1 MLFWNLANALSAST
15 REEHRKIGTK
25 SLGFKVAEI
34 FGREHKNVLR
44 DISNLECSEE
54 FNRLNFEPVEY
65 LDAKGEKRPAFEM
78 TKNGFVFLAMGF
90 TGAKAA
96 EFKEA
101 YINAFDA
108 MEKALRSIPFSLDD
122 AQKLRAL
129 RDDVLANWDNPITRE
144 EDHAILKR
152 VFDSYGLPLKT
163 PPYTPKR
170 IKEGDDQVMYEVLV
184 GELYLRLSGE

>member
-1 MLFWNLANALSAST
+1 MSLQNLVEVHGDKAT
-15 REEHRKIGTK
+15 TT
-25 SLGFKVAEI
+25 SLKVAEI
-34 FGREHKNVLR
+34 FGRNHR
-44 DISNLECSEE
+44 DILRAVSNLECSAE
-54 FNRLNFEPVEY
+54 FNQRNFAPVEY
-65 LDAKGEKRPAFEM
+65 LDAKGEKRPAYEM
-78 TKNGFVFLAMGF
+78 TKDGFVFLAMGF

-101 YINAFDA
+101 YINAFNA
-108 MEKALRSIPFSLDD
+108 MEKTLRSLPFSLDD

-129 RDDVLANWDNPITRE
+129 RDDVLANWDHPIKRE

-170 IKEGDDQVMYEVLV
+170 MTGGDNEVMFEVLV

>member
-1 MLFWNLANALSAST
+1 MTLQNLVEVHSDKAT
-15 REEHRKIGTK
+15 TT
-25 SLGFKVAEI
+25 SLKVAEI
-34 FGREHKNVLR
+34 FGRNHF
-44 DISNLECSEE
+44 DILKAIKNLECSPE
-54 FNRLNFEPVEY
+54 FNACNFAAVEY

-108 MEKALRSIPFSLDD
+108 MEKTLRSMPFSLDD

-129 RDDVLANWDNPITRE
+129 RDDVLANWDHPIKRE

-152 VFDSYGLPLKT
+152 VFDHYGLPLKT
-163 PPYTPKR
+163 PPYTPKL
-170 IKEGDDQVMYEVLV
+170 IKDEKEQIMYEVLV